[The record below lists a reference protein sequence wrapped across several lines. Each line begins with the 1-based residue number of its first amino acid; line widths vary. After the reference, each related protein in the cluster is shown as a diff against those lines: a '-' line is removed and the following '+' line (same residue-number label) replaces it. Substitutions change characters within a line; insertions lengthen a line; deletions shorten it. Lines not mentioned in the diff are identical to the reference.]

1 VDKTT
6 KSMALK
12 VAIVMSVISIVMLAT
27 YGADVMAAGHDTGN
41 DNGNEKTGF
50 LKMDA
55 SIRGSIFGIIPS
67 AMLIIS
73 FFITRKE
80 PSKKLGILL
89 IIGGALI
96 IIGTA
101 IILGMEGNNIP
112 DRAVRE
118 FGVVLAIGIIIAIL
132 GGLKIRKSRKIT
144 EAK

>member
-1 VDKTT
+1 MV
-6 KSMALK
+6 LK
-12 VAIVMSVISIVMLAT
+12 AAIVMSLISIAMLVI

-50 LKMDA
+50 LQMDS

-80 PSKKLGILL
+80 PSKKLGIL
-89 IIGGALI
+89 IIVGGALI

-101 IILGMEGNNIP
+101 VILAMEGGQSS
-112 DRAVRE
+112 RAIRE
-118 FGVVLAIGIIIAIL
+118 FGAVMAIGIIIAIL
-132 GGLKIRKSRKIT
+132 GGLKIRKSTKIT
-144 EAK
+144 ATG

>member
-1 VDKTT
+1 
-6 KSMALK
+6 MALK
-12 VAIVMSVISIVMLAT
+12 VAIVISIISIIMLT
-27 YGADVMAAGHDTGN
+27 IYGADVMAAGHDTGN

-50 LKMDA
+50 LQMDA
-55 SIRGSIFGIIPS
+55 SIRGTIFGIIPA

-80 PSKKLGILL
+80 PSKKLGVLI

-101 IILGMEGNNIP
+101 VILGMEGNNVP

-118 FGVVLAIGIIIAIL
+118 FGAVLAIGIVIVIL

-144 EAK
+144 AA

>member
-1 VDKTT
+1 
-6 KSMALK
+6 MALK
-12 VAIVMSVISIVMLAT
+12 AAIVMSVISIVMLAI

-50 LKMDA
+50 LQMDA
-55 SIRGSIFGIIPS
+55 SIRGTIFGIIPA

-80 PSKKLGILL
+80 PSKKLGVLI

-101 IILGMEGNNIP
+101 VILGMEGNNVP

-118 FGVVLAIGIIIAIL
+118 FGAVLAIGIVIVIL

-144 EAK
+144 AA